1 MSEEC
6 FRDHCGVF
14 GIYSKEEDSLPKSI
28 YLGLFA
34 LQHRG
39 QESAGMALSNG
50 ESITLHK
57 GLGLVN
63 VVFSEQKLSELKGR
77 IALGHVRY
85 STAGGSG
92 NVENAQPIVVESKF
106 GPLAVAHNGN
116 LLNYRPLRQQLLDQ
130 GYVFKG
136 DSDTEVIAAMLAV
149 SQEATLEK
157 AIEIIAKKIR
167 GAFAIGILTKDKLI
181 GLRDPHG
188 IRPLC
193 VGKTKDRYVISSE
206 TCALDIVGASLLR
219 DIGAGEMVI
228 IDENGLSSKTYSQE
242 MEHECLC
249 VFEFIY
255 FARPDSII
263 DGRSLYQ
270 SRVTMGKYLAKE
282 YPAKADMVIAMPD
295 SGTPAAIGFAAESGI
310 PYGEGLIKN
319 RYVGRT
325 FIQPEQAIREL
336 GVKMKLNPIRDNI
349 HGKKIVLVDDS
360 IVRGTTSRKI
370 VKLLKEYGAREVH
383 MRVSSPPITHPCF
396 YGIDTPSRSE
406 LIAAN
411 LSIEGIRKY
420 MDADSLGYLSLKG
433 LVKAIGLPKDSHC
446 LACLNGDYPVRVPE
460 EMESLKFFQD

>member
-1 MSEEC
+1 
-6 FRDHCGVF
+6 
-14 GIYSKEEDSLPKSI
+14 
-28 YLGLFA
+28 
-34 LQHRG
+34 
-39 QESAGMALSNG
+39 
-50 ESITLHK
+50 
-57 GLGLVN
+57 
-63 VVFSEQKLSELKGR
+63 
-77 IALGHVRY
+77 
-85 STAGGSG
+85 
-92 NVENAQPIVVESKF
+92 
-106 GPLAVAHNGN
+106 
-116 LLNYRPLRQQLLDQ
+116 
-130 GYVFKG
+130 
-136 DSDTEVIAAMLAV
+136 
-149 SQEATLEK
+149 
-157 AIEIIAKKIR
+157 
-167 GAFAIGILTKDKLI
+167 
-181 GLRDPHG
+181 
-188 IRPLC
+188 
-193 VGKTKDRYVISSE
+193 
-206 TCALDIVGASLLR
+206 
-219 DIGAGEMVI
+219 MVI